1 MFIDEMSG
9 GQREFPPAAERPQV
23 FNFRGFF
30 LVFMGIKNHSE
41 SSVKKK
47 SIKGR
52 PTTKLKMIETIWILL
67 PLFQLFFKDN
77 TETVSVK
84 T

>member
-1 MFIDEMSG
+1 MSG
-9 GQREFPPAAERPQV
+9 DQREFASAGERPSSLQFSV
-23 FNFRGFF
+23 FF
-30 LVFMGIKNHSE
+30 LLFMGIKNHSE
-41 SSVKKK
+41 SRVKKR

-52 PTTKLKMIETIWILL
+52 PTTKLKMVETIWILL